1 MNIPNAVL
9 RKSYINALPQYKI
22 YDIAPPSD
30 EVTPDLY
37 ITVNNIL
44 LNEHEEYKSGREWL
58 VAMSLNVWQ
67 VNEKGLI
74 VRLV

>member
-9 RKSYINALPQYKI
+9 RRSYINALSQYKI

-30 EVTPDLY
+30 EVTPELY

-44 LNEHEEYKSGREWL
+44 LNEREEYKAGS
-58 VAMSLNVWQ
+58 
-67 VNEKGLI
+67 
-74 VRLV
+74 